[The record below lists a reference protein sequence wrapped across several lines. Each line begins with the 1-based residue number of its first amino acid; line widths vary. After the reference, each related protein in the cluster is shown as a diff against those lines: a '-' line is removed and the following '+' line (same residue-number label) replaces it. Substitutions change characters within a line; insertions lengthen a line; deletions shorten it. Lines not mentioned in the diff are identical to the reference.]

1 MTAPSQCPAYTED
14 AELFL
19 PKNEISP
26 QWLLKSIDDEDDNK
40 AIAIEL
46 EKRRRQYSVVYL
58 WRRLKHMFSSLGTP
72 PEVRPF
78 RWLIS
83 YHVLPKGYQHGQKDQ
98 QPPWR
103 MLVRCF
109 LIDVPSQLNDHKQI
123 NSIRSWQKYPVKGRD
138 EFYDRTEL
146 DDAPPNITCGKRVV
160 FSLQKKNNLHKT
172 LYGDWLFVVYLWAA
186 DRPWAERMDIRKLL
200 SFSNIFR

>member
-1 MTAPSQCPAYTED
+1 M
-14 AELFL
+14 
-19 PKNEISP
+19 
-26 QWLLKSIDDEDDNK
+26 
-40 AIAIEL
+40 
-46 EKRRRQYSVVYL
+46 
-58 WRRLKHMFSSLGTP
+58 
-72 PEVRPF
+72 
-78 RWLIS
+78 
-83 YHVLPKGYQHGQKDQ
+83 
-98 QPPWR
+98 
-103 MLVRCF
+103 
-109 LIDVPSQLNDHKQI
+109 
-123 NSIRSWQKYPVKGRD
+123 KGRD